1 MAFPWHIAATYLS
14 NNNVIILT
22 SRVNR
27 CESETQCLNV
37 VSFIGSSRLLPG
49 ADNLC
54 PIESSATRWKR
65 NEKAQNI
72 FFLETSGERCLTARQ
87 ACSIES
93 TARSNPYAM
102 ISVHME
108 NSGPTRQANVRN
120 EQSSQRRNCAI
131 TNRLFEEWE
140 NNVKLV
146 REDLLQHLR
155 DTPLWRLQQ
164 QGRLNQSVHPL
175 THRSDAVRVAMLWKY
190 GGVYLD
196 LDCLVFRPLYCLKNT
211 VGLVD
216 FLPDWVEN
224 GVMAFEGGH
233 PFLQFLMKYMVFA
246 FKPEEYISLGPA
258 TLTDSIKYFCDR
270 TEFPAEK
277 ILTCRNSSII
287 LQSPRAFYAINNRR
301 QNAFYHPEADQSDF
315 EDLRFSYLSHV
326 YDAGNRPSVPDK
338 SLYGLLAREFCPTTY
353 SMALADGEF

>member
-216 FLPDWVEN
+216 FLPDCN
-224 GVMAFEGGH
+224 
-233 PFLQFLMKYMVFA
+233 Y
-246 FKPEEYISLGPA
+246 
-258 TLTDSIKYFCDR
+258 
-270 TEFPAEK
+270 
-277 ILTCRNSSII
+277 
-287 LQSPRAFYAINNRR
+287 NN
-301 QNAFYHPEADQSDF
+301 Y
-315 EDLRFSYLSHV
+315 
-326 YDAGNRPSVPDK
+326 
-338 SLYGLLAREFCPTTY
+338 Y
-353 SMALADGEF
+353 SESFQ